1 MRDGA
6 SDPTVVKWRIVMGAS
21 NTSAGRDPEP
31 GGLPLPPRLQRTL
44 ERFRERLW
52 SIKIAE
58 GALAGI
64 LGLVIS
70 YLLVFA
76 LDRFNETP
84 AWLRASL
91 LIAGFGVPAFGLPLL
106 WHRWVWRQRTLGDA
120 ARYLKRRYPKIGDE
134 LLGIVELAHHHP
146 GDQSR
151 ILISA
156 AMRQVDER
164 LGDHDFSNAVSTRRH
179 SRRLRAALVVLAA
192 AALLLTVV
200 SEASLNALT
209 RWISPWRAVDR
220 YTFAQLETLPESL
233 VVPYAEPFSL
243 ESRLSGTT
251 VWKPAKGSLQ
261 LPGKTRLASSRK
273 ADHYTFTVPPQ
284 KENGTLSLRVGDA
297 RQRITLAPLP
307 RPELT
312 RLEATLR
319 LPDYLRYE
327 SDPVVPIRGNA
338 LKLVEGASATI
349 HGTTT
354 RELSAA
360 ESDGIPARTEGA
372 SFSSETLEVTAT
384 QTRRFTW
391 KDLHG
396 LEAKSSLELTLSPV
410 PDEAPSVQA
419 HQVEAK
425 RMVLEDELVTF
436 DVRAKDDFGLR
447 EVGLEWRLA
456 SEGKSV
462 GESLAGEKPVATG
475 GPEKTSV
482 EVRGT
487 FSAKREGIP
496 SGTYHVR
503 AFVTDFL
510 PNRERTYSPA
520 FLLQILS
527 PEEHARW
534 LTEEF
539 AKWFRNARETYER
552 EQQLHESNLALR
564 ELAPEALDE
573 PENRR
578 HLQDQSSAESANA
591 RRLDA
596 LTLAGRGL
604 VGEATK
610 NPEFD
615 AERLERW
622 AEMNRALEQIARERM
637 PRVADLLQQAS
648 RAPGNSHLG
657 SEKPGPTAAANS
669 DPKAISTGS
678 PTFSD
683 REPGAAPEKAEA
695 TDSETTPSGPG
706 PVRLPVTT
714 LAAAGEPGSK
724 PRSAGGT
731 PAQKTLERALAEQ
744 EELLAEF
751 AKVADELATILASLE
766 ASTFVKRLKAASRK
780 QTEVADTLAE
790 TLGASYGLPRQR
802 VEQQIREVAERV
814 AKTQEEQSRFVH
826 HIQTDL
832 EAYYQRKQESIYRD
846 VLDQMKDRAV
856 VPSLRLLGE
865 EALANLVGRSVV
877 ASEFWADTLDRWAE
891 ELVAAAP
898 DPTGQDGPQG
908 EQKSLPPEL
917 VLRIMKVLQEEMQ
930 LRDETR
936 EMEVTRPAFAPDV
949 YNSKVRPLAD
959 SQTDLRERVDGI
971 VADIHTL
978 AEAADFDREI
988 TLLSLVSDT
997 MRQAH
1002 GVLVRPDTGPEAI
1015 AFETEVIELLLQSKR
1030 QSSGGGGGGGSNA
1043 PKPSGSG
1050 GGGGKGSALSDIGPQ
1065 GTARE
1070 NPPASNREVEQSTGK
1085 AGREL
1090 PEEFRRGLDTYFNQ
1104 LESN

>member
-1 MRDGA
+1 
-6 SDPTVVKWRIVMGAS
+6 MGAS
-21 NTSAGRDPEP
+21 NTSAGRGPEP

-64 LGLVIS
+64 LGLGIS

-84 AWLRASL
+84 AWLRTSL
-91 LIAGFGVPAFGLPLL
+91 LIAGFAVPALGLPLL
-106 WHRWVWRQRTLGDA
+106 WHRWVWKQRTLGDA

-146 GDQSR
+146 GEQSQT
-151 ILISA
+151 LITA

-164 LGDHDFSNAVSTRRH
+164 LGDHDFTNAVPTRRYG
-179 SRRLRAALVVLAA
+179 RRLRAVLVILAA
-192 AALLLTVV
+192 AAMLLSVV

-209 RWISPWRAVDR
+209 RWISPWRTVDR
-220 YTFAQLETLPESL
+220 YTFAQLEKLPDSL
-233 VVPYAEPFSL
+233 VIPYAEPFSL
-243 ESRLSGTT
+243 EPRLTGTT
-251 VWKPAKGSLQ
+251 AWKPANASLQ
-261 LPGKTRLASSRK
+261 LPGKTRLASPRE
-273 ADHYTFTVPPQ
+273 ADRYAFTVPPQ
-284 KENGTLSLRVGDA
+284 KETGSLSLRVGDA
-297 RQRITLAPLP
+297 RERITLAPLP

-312 RLEATLR
+312 SLEATLR
-319 LPDYLRYE
+319 LPDYLRYP

-349 HGTTT
+349 HGKTT

-360 ESDGIPARTEGA
+360 ESDGAPARTEGA
-372 SFSSETLEVTAT
+372 SFSSEPFVVTAT

-391 KDLHG
+391 KDVHG
-396 LEAKSSLELTLSPV
+396 LEAKSPLELTLSPV
-410 PDEAPSVQA
+410 ADEAPAVQA

-425 RMVLEDELVTF
+425 RVVLEDELVTF

-456 SEGKSV
+456 SGGKAAD
-462 GESLAGEKPVATG
+462 ESLAGEKPIAAG
-475 GPEKTSV
+475 GPEKTSI

-503 AFVTDFL
+503 AFATDFL
-510 PNRERTYSPA
+510 PNRERTHSPA

-564 ELAPEALDE
+564 ELGLEALDE

-578 HLQDQSSAESANA
+578 RLQDQSSAESANA

-622 AEMNRALEQIARERM
+622 AEMNRDLEQIARERM

-648 RAPGNSHLG
+648 RAPGNAPIG
-657 SEKPGPTAAANS
+657 SEKPAPTPTADS
-669 DPKAISTGS
+669 DATATS
-678 PTFSD
+678 PQSPSLSD
-683 REPGAAPEKAEA
+683 REAGAPPAKAEDE
-695 TDSETTPSGPG
+695 DSKTAPPSSAPI
-706 PVRLPVTT
+706 RLPVTT
-714 LAAAGEPGSK
+714 LAADEEAGSK
-724 PRSAGGT
+724 PGSAPAT
-731 PAQKTLERALAEQ
+731 PAQKTLDRALEEQ

-751 AKVADELATILASLE
+751 AKVADELAAILASLE

-780 QTEVADTLAE
+780 QTEVADALAE

-856 VPSLRLLGE
+856 VPALRLLGE
-865 EALANLVGRSVV
+865 ETLANLVGRSVV

-898 DPTGQDGPQG
+898 DPPGQTGPQG

-936 EMEVTRPAFAPDV
+936 EMESTRPAFAPDV
-949 YNSKVRPLAD
+949 YASKVRPLAA
-959 SQTDLRERVDGI
+959 SQTNLRERVDGI

-978 AEAADFDREI
+978 PGAADFDREI

-1002 GVLVRPDTGPEAI
+1002 AVLTRPDTGPEAI

-1030 QSSGGGGGGGSNA
+1030 QSSGGGGGGGGGSNA
-1043 PKPSGSG
+1043 QNPSGGG

-1065 GTARE
+1065 RTAGE
-1070 NPPASNREVEQSTGK
+1070 NPPTPDREVGQSTGK